1 MYAKIA
7 VLSTAAA
14 LAAVCF
20 GNPADVRTSDKRD
33 VEQAAARF
41 YSSLNAIFTGDTTPM
56 QQIWSHADDITYLGP
71 TGGIETGWA
80 QVSAIWT
87 RQAALNLGGS
97 VEPTAMQITVGGDLA
112 VVQCL
117 EQGHNLDTQGRPVP
131 VSIRATSVFRNEQ
144 GEWKMISHHT
154 DLIPELEQRAIRL
167 STTEVG
173 N

>member
-7 VLSTAAA
+7 VLSTVVA

-20 GNPADVRTSDKRD
+20 GSPAENRGSDKRE
-33 VEQAAARF
+33 VEQAAAEF
-41 YSSLNAIFTGDTTPM
+41 YASLNAIFNGDTTPM

-71 TGGIETGWA
+71 TGGFQFGWT
-80 QVSAIWT
+80 QVSALWT
-87 RQAALNLGGS
+87 QQAALNLGGS
-97 VEPTAMQITVGGDLA
+97 VEPTDMQITIGADLA
-112 VVQCL
+112 VVQCV
-117 EQGHNLDTQGRPVP
+117 EQGHNLDTQGQPVP

-167 STTEVG
+167 STTEID